1 MKKTI
6 SVLLACILLLGVMA
20 PAAFAAKV
28 TRVSTPIVFVGGQE
42 DYIYSDKDNK
52 NSVKYNTGDL
62 SEEAV
67 SDISDSVRTELFRAA
82 SGNWKPYTD
91 GFYEAAMPYY
101 DGVALNGNG
110 VPSNK
115 TGYDCL
121 KEKTVVDK
129 AVNGRYGLYD
139 YKFIYDWRLD
149 PISNAVELNTYIN
162 QVLTATGKTKVDI
175 VAQGIGCSTVLAYL
189 SKYGSS
195 KVSELVMDNAAL
207 RGSDVY
213 GAMFSNDVQQDP
225 EKLAV
230 FVAEF
235 RRNNTLLQV
244 VKSNI
249 DPENWNTMSSVKFT
263 RAAYGKLYEDV
274 IPRIMRNV
282 FATMPGIW
290 SLIPDAYYNSAID
303 GVFTTYD
310 AADED
315 DEEQEGF
322 SAKEYAGLIK
332 KINNYHSTIALKTD
346 TILANAK
353 KNGVNVYLIANYGFQ
368 MIPVNANS
376 GQSDVYV
383 SLASQTLGA
392 TAAPYG
398 DTFSKNYLKNADA
411 QYISPDNEIDS
422 STGTYA
428 DHTWFIKNLE
438 YREKPETVDALIIAI
453 LNFNGYTN
461 VIDLEDYPQ
470 FLYASN
476 DRLDLAPLT
485 EEGDSD
491 YEETENE
498 ESTTDKLTFGNF
510 LDFIKNFIE
519 AIVNLVT
526 SLIRTGQSIEIGDS
540 FSPTEPSTTAG

>member
-20 PAAFAAKV
+20 PVALAAKV

-52 NSVKYNTGDL
+52 KSAKYNTGEL
-62 SEEAV
+62 SEEALG
-67 SDISDSVRTELFRAA
+67 DISDSIRTELFRAI
-82 SGNWKPYTD
+82 SFGNWKPYTD

-101 DGVALNGNG
+101 DGVALNNKGL
-110 VPSNK
+110 PTNK

-139 YKFIYDWRLD
+139 YQFIYDWRLD
-149 PISNAVELNTYIN
+149 PISNATDLNTYIN

-189 SKYGSS
+189 SKYGST
-195 KVSELVMDNAAL
+195 KVSELVLDNAAL
-207 RGSDVY
+207 RGSEDY
-213 GAMFSNDVQQDP
+213 GAMFSNDIEQDP
-225 EKLAV
+225 DRLAV
-230 FVAEF
+230 FLAES
-235 RRNNTLLQV
+235 RRNNALLQV
-244 VKSNI
+244 VKQNI
-249 DPENWNTMSSVKFT
+249 DPENWESMSSVKAT
-263 RAAYGKLYEDV
+263 RATYGKLYEDV

-282 FATMPGIW
+282 FGTMPGIW
-290 SLIPDAYYNSAID
+290 SLIPDAYYNAAID
-303 GVFTTYD
+303 SVFPKYEL
-310 AADED
+310 AED
-315 DEEQEGF
+315 QEGF
-322 SAKEYAGLIK
+322 SAKEYKVLID

-346 TILANAK
+346 KILSDAK
-353 KNGVNVYLIANYGFQ
+353 KAGVNVYLIANYGFQ
-368 MIPVNANS
+368 MIPVSASS

-383 SLASQTLGA
+383 SIGSQTLGA
-392 TAAPYG
+392 TAAKYG
-398 DTFSKNYLKNADA
+398 ETFSKNYLKLADA
-411 QYISPDNEIDS
+411 AYISPDNEIDS
-422 STGTYA
+422 STGAYA

-453 LNFNGYTN
+453 LNFNGYTS

-470 FLYASN
+470 FLYCSN

-491 YEETENE
+491 YEETEQE
-498 ESTTDKLTFGNF
+498 ESTSGKLTLSNF
-510 LDFIKNFIE
+510 FEFVKNFIE
-519 AIVNLVT
+519 AIVRLVT
-526 SLIRTGQSIEIGDS
+526 SLIHTGQNIEIGE
-540 FSPTEPSTTAG
+540 PTTTPAVEPTSNAG